1 MKITKSQLVQ
11 IIKEEI
17 EAARSEG
24 GPINDPAFLQ
34 GEITLDGKTM
44 LQRAQAWLDSLI
56 DPAKEAA
63 DSGGDDSAAAQ
74 RFLSKVEGIT
84 AEDLVGALMD
94 NALGARSPRPA
105 TKASTTRHLGGSFAK
120 DGYQQE

>member
-1 MKITKSQLVQ
+1 MKITKSQLVK

-24 GPINDPAFLQ
+24 GPLNDPAFLQ
-34 GEITLDGKTM
+34 GDITLDGQT
-44 LQRAQAWLDSLI
+44 LTQRAQAWLDSMI
-56 DPAKEAA
+56 GPAQEAA
-63 DSGGDDSAAAQ
+63 ASEGEDSEAAQ
-74 RFLSKVEGIT
+74 LFLSKVEGIT

-94 NALGARSPRPA
+94 NALGARSPSPT
-105 TKASTTRHLGGSFAK
+105 TKDSTTRHLGGSFAK

>member
-74 RFLSKVEGIT
+74 S
-84 AEDLVGALMD
+84 
-94 NALGARSPRPA
+94 
-105 TKASTTRHLGGSFAK
+105 
-120 DGYQQE
+120 